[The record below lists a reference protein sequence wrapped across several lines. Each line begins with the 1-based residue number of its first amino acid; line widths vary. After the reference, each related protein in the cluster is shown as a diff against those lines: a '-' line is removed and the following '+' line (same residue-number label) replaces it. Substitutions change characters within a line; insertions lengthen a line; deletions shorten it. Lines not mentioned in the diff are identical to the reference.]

1 MKVSI
6 ITVVYNAVSTINDSI
21 NSVINQT
28 YFEDVE
34 YIIIDGGSTDG
45 TLQILNKYK
54 NFFTFFIS
62 EKDLGIYD
70 AMNKGIIL
78 ASGDIVGILNAD
90 DLYLNKM
97 VIENVV
103 NVFNTDQSLDIL
115 YGDLVYV
122 KKNDTESF
130 IRIWKS
136 SPYYSNFFE
145 DGNVPPH
152 PSVFIKNSVYRK
164 AGQFNLSFKLAAD
177 YEFLLRIFKKFSFKS
192 MYHDS
197 ILVKMRYGGATNK
210 NFKNIIL
217 QNIEILRAW
226 KVNGLNVPISFIF
239 LKIIKRAA
247 QFVVK

>member
-28 YFEDVE
+28 CFQDVE

-45 TLQILNKYK
+45 TLQILNNHK

-70 AMNKGIIL
+70 AMNKGILL

-90 DLYLNKM
+90 DLYLNKT
-97 VIENVV
+97 VIENVI
-103 NVFNTDQSLDIL
+103 NVFNTDPGLDIV

-122 KKNDTESF
+122 RKNDTESF

-152 PSVFIKNSVYRK
+152 PSVFIKNSVYNK
-164 AGQFNLSFKLAAD
+164 AGQFNLGFKLAAD
-177 YEFLLRIFKKFSFKS
+177 YEFLLRIFKKFNFKS
-192 MYHDS
+192 RYHPA
-197 ILVKMRYGGATNK
+197 IIVKMRYGGATNK
-210 NFKNIIL
+210 NFKNIIW

-226 KVNGLNVPISFIF
+226 KANGLNVPISFIF
-239 LKIIKRAA
+239 RKIIKRLA
-247 QFVVK
+247 QFVRK

>member
-6 ITVVYNAVSTINDSI
+6 ITVVYNAVSTIDDSI

-28 YFEDVE
+28 HFPEVE

-45 TLQILNKYK
+45 TLQILNNYKKY
-54 NFFTFFIS
+54 FTVLIS
-62 EKDLGIYD
+62 EKDEGIYH
-70 AMNKGIIL
+70 AMNKGISL

-90 DLYLNKM
+90 DLYANNTAL
-97 VIENVV
+97 ERVV
-103 NVFNTDQSLDIL
+103 NVFRSDQSLDIV

-122 KKNDTESF
+122 KKTDTDSF
-130 IRIWKS
+130 VRIWKS
-136 SPYYSNFFE
+136 CTYYSNFFE

-152 PSVFIKNSVYRK
+152 PSVFIKNAIYME
-164 AGQFNLSFKLAAD
+164 AGQFNLGFKLAAD

-192 MYHDS
+192 KYHAA

-210 NFKNIIL
+210 NFRNIIL

-226 KVNGLNVPISFIF
+226 KTNGLNVPILFIF
-239 LKIIKRAA
+239 MKIIKRLA
-247 QFVVK
+247 QFVRK